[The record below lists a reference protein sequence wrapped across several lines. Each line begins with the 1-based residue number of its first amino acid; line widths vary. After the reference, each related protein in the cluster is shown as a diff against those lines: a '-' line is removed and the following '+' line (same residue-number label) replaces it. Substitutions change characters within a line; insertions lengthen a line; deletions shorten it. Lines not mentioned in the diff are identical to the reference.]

1 MERPEKALD
10 GREKSLLFSRLWKF
24 RMKKKMGKDSRKRT
38 LRLMR
43 LENTPEGRVV
53 NWLSLRE
60 MKNKTVIGK
69 GEGNKAREQS
79 DLQDLQKRLKEERKD
94 C

>member
-53 NWLSLRE
+53 SLLLSSEYERGEERGDDNKKERELRE
-60 MKNKTVIGK
+60 
-69 GEGNKAREQS
+69 
-79 DLQDLQKRLKEERKD
+79 ER
-94 C
+94 